1 MVGGRLKQKS
11 LVLCLIVAAMFAA
24 TTSAFAEFPLYEPNY
39 DYRITPPYESAGVAE
54 KNELQG
60 VTYKLTDCVWTM
72 TNFDL
77 FKPAIEVHRKE
88 RTVTI
93 FVPGAM
99 DLTNE
104 RVINGLIVSGWKAA
118 WKYCFSSY
126 VQNDTNFTEFAGV
139 RVLVVQ
145 RKERIIEAGPVL
157 VGDDNSIYISR
168 LTNLA
173 TDRKNAKIQAEQTAI
188 AQAQQVTESRQST
201 QRAEETTIA
210 QAQQATESRQPT
222 QRAEETSATFNFI
235 LIAALMLA
243 AVIALVRLLPPILT
257 RIRWFL
263 SPHPAIRELRN
274 ATRNRNATFVNPN
287 ALADALLFSPANSTE
302 AELARKDIAKLK
314 KDVAEKSEILREQ
327 EELEELVVEME
338 RKKTRVEVL
347 LNRRNNHG
355 K

>member
-11 LVLCLIVAAMFAA
+11 LVLCLLVAAMFAA
-24 TTSAFAEFPLYEPNY
+24 TPSAFAEFPLYEPNY
-39 DYRITPPYESAGVAE
+39 DYRITPPYETAGVAE
-54 KNELQG
+54 KQELQG

-72 TNFDL
+72 TSFDL

-93 FVPGAM
+93 FVPAAM

-157 VGDDNSIYISR
+157 VGDDKSIYISQ

-173 TDRKNAKIQAEQTAI
+173 ADRKNAKIQADQTAI
-188 AQAQQVTESRQST
+188 AQAQQVTENRQ
-201 QRAEETTIA
+201 A
-210 QAQQATESRQPT
+210 T

-243 AVIALVRLLPPILT
+243 AVIALVRVLPPIFT

-314 KDVAEKSEILREQ
+314 KDVAEKSEILRAQ

-347 LNRRNNHG
+347 LNRRNSHG

>member
-1 MVGGRLKQKS
+1 MKLIIGGWLGQKS
-11 LVLCLIVAAMFAA
+11 LALCLLVAAMFAA

-39 DYRITPPYESAGVAE
+39 DYRITLPYETAGVAE
-54 KNELQG
+54 KKELEG
-60 VTYKLTDCVWTM
+60 VTYKLTDCIWTM
-72 TNFDL
+72 TSFDL
-77 FKPAIEVHRKE
+77 FKPAIEVHKKE

-93 FVPGAM
+93 FVTGAM

-104 RVINGLIVSGWKAA
+104 RIINGLIVSGWKAA

-139 RVLVVQ
+139 RVQVVQ
-145 RKERIIEAGPVL
+145 RKERIIETGPVL
-157 VGDDNSIYISR
+157 VGDDKSIYISQ

-173 TDRKNAKIQAEQTAI
+173 ADRKNEKIQAEQTAI
-188 AQAQQVTESRQST
+188 AEAQRVVENRQA
-201 QRAEETTIA
+201 
-210 QAQQATESRQPT
+210 AQQAR
-222 QRAEETSATFNFI
+222 ETSATFNFV

-243 AVIALVRLLPPILT
+243 AAIALIRILPPILT
-257 RIRWFL
+257 RIRWFF
-263 SPHPAIRELRN
+263 SPHPAIQELRN

-302 AELARKDIAKLK
+302 AELARKDLAQMK

-347 LNRRNNHG
+347 LNRRNSHG